1 MKKYLRK
8 PRLTLVI
15 FSVLIIAVFLGQA
28 VFAASDED
36 NINLLYMEK
45 FFEFVRDQYEGG
57 LSDSKMVDG
66 AVRGILNSLD
76 DYTTYYTKEEKEA
89 FLDSVSGIFGGIGIT
104 MEVSGDY
111 IVVSKVLPATPAE
124 RAGILQGD
132 KIVEADGVNLVGMAA
147 EKAAYL
153 IRGDVGTVVK
163 IGVLRN
169 ESKEIK
175 YFEITREVIKVNP
188 VTYEIRNGIGYIKL
202 EQFNEN
208 TDEYM
213 TKALEAMDR
222 NRITKIIL
230 DLRDNPGGS
239 VAQATALAQKFVPKG
254 IITKLDFRS
263 ESYDDIEYYSHLEKP
278 KYELAVLVNGM
289 TASASEIVAGAIQD
303 TGAGKLVGTKTFGK
317 ARFQSLIPVLSRDA
331 FFKYINEGILAV
343 NAYDLQSRGIMP
355 LEEDIAGYAKLT
367 LGVYYTPKGRM
378 IDGQGL
384 TPDIVAEDP
393 KPMHDVNINSIQKL
407 TKTVEHG
414 LNGQG
419 IDVYNAEKILRFSG
433 YNITAV
439 DNTLDIDTVEALKY
453 FQRKSGLNV
462 NGILDKQ
469 TQDALNAE
477 LDRLIAKYDMQ
488 YAAAVEVLT
497 NR

>member
-1 MKKYLRK
+1 
-8 PRLTLVI
+8 
-15 FSVLIIAVFLGQA
+15 
-28 VFAASDED
+28 
-36 NINLLYMEK
+36 
-45 FFEFVRDQYEGG
+45 
-57 LSDSKMVDG
+57 
-66 AVRGILNSLD
+66 
-76 DYTTYYTKEEKEA
+76 
-89 FLDSVSGIFGGIGIT
+89 
-104 MEVSGDY
+104 
-111 IVVSKVLPATPAE
+111 
-124 RAGILQGD
+124 
-132 KIVEADGVNLVGMAA
+132 
-147 EKAAYL
+147 
-153 IRGDVGTVVK
+153 
-163 IGVLRN
+163 
-169 ESKEIK
+169 
-175 YFEITREVIKVNP
+175 
-188 VTYEIRNGIGYIKL
+188 
-202 EQFNEN
+202 
-208 TDEYM
+208 
-213 TKALEAMDR
+213 
-222 NRITKIIL
+222 
-230 DLRDNPGGS
+230 
-239 VAQATALAQKFVPKG
+239 
-254 IITKLDFRS
+254 
-263 ESYDDIEYYSHLEKP
+263 
-278 KYELAVLVNGM
+278 M